1 MDLTGNVYRKQVS
14 ILKKLFILFMI
25 LILISACS
33 ETEDTMFISRD
44 MYKYEKFD
52 SNEAETWALLEMETS
67 EDKAIMIGNIIL
79 SHEINNDGENY
90 EDYSLN
96 VYEYKNCY
104 VFEKYKKEKDED
116 SQEEPKT
123 YSVIITKNEMEAY
136 K

>member
-90 EDYSLN
+90 KDYGLN

-123 YSVIITKNEMEAY
+123 YSVIITKYEMEAY

>member
-1 MDLTGNVYRKQVS
+1 MLLQGCSDDEMFVSKDLYTYERIDEETPVTILSYQINPSMDFATK
-14 ILKKLFILFMI
+14 
-25 LILISACS
+25 IS
-33 ETEDTMFISRD
+33 
-44 MYKYEKFD
+44 
-52 SNEAETWALLEMETS
+52 
-67 EDKAIMIGNIIL
+67 NIIL
-79 SHEINNDGENY
+79 AHEINNDGENY
-90 EDYSLN
+90 TDYGLN